1 MLLFVF
7 DTRPGGLFLVIGM
20 DHCFRMSS
28 NEACALGFIDFVV
41 TRSHFLLESN
51 KIVGS
56 NSLIDQFFLEIRII
70 SMYIVSESML

>member
-7 DTRPGGLFLVIGM
+7 DTHPGGFFLVIGM

-28 NEACALGFIDFVV
+28 NEACALGSIDLVV

-51 KIVGS
+51 KKVGS
-56 NSLIDQFFLEIRII
+56 NPLIDQFFLEIRII